1 MSMTVLWQNTMFIE
15 LNFKS
20 GKPAYLQIVD
30 QIKFASAMGDMKPGD
45 SLPSIRALAE
55 ELRINRN
62 TVAKAYN
69 ELEHEGVVETAP
81 GKGVFIK
88 NCPSPFG
95 PETRNA
101 MLSKVVDAAIVQAHH
116 FQLTREELLN
126 LFIQRYEEFEKRRSR
141 SE

>member
-1 MSMTVLWQNTMFIE
+1 MFIE

-30 QIKFASAMGDMKPGD
+30 QIKFAAAMGDLKPGD
-45 SLPSIRALAE
+45 PLPSIRSLAE

-69 ELEHEGVVETAP
+69 ELEHEGVVEAAP
-81 GKGVFIK
+81 GKGVYIK

-95 PETRNA
+95 PETRHA
-101 MLSKVVDAAIVQAHH
+101 MLSKVIDAAIVQAHH
-116 FQLTREELLN
+116 LQVTREELLN

-141 SE
+141 PEH